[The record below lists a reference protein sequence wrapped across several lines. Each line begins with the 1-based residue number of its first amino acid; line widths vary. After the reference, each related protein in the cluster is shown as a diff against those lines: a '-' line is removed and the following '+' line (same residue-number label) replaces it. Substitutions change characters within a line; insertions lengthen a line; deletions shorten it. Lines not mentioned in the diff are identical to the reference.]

1 MYLCNLFIERLT
13 FMAVQELKLEDVAS
27 HFLHAKLRE
36 NKK

>member
-1 MYLCNLFIERLT
+1 MCNLFFEILP